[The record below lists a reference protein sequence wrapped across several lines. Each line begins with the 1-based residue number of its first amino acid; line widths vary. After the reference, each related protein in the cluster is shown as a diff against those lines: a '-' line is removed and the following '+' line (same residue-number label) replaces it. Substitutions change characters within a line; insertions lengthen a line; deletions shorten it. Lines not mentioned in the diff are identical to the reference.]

1 MSKNKY
7 RISQQ
12 AITDLNNIWIY
23 TLHKW
28 SKIQADRYYDLII
41 GEIEF
46 VSENYLSGKSVEQT
60 RKNYR
65 VTKIKSHL
73 IFYRKTTESEVIEIV
88 RILHQRMDVKKR
100 LK

>member
-1 MSKNKY
+1 MSKIKY
-7 RISQQ
+7 RISKQ
-12 AITDLNNIWIY
+12 AIKDLNDIWIY
-23 TLHKW
+23 TFNKW
-28 SKIQADRYYDLII
+28 SKEQADRYYDLII

-46 VSENYLSGKSVEQT
+46 VADNYLIGKSVEQT

-73 IFYRKTTESEVIEIV
+73 IFYRKAENENVEVV
-88 RILHQRMDVKKR
+88 RILHQRMDIKKR

>member
-7 RISQQ
+7 RISEQ
-12 AITDLNNIWIY
+12 AINDLNDIWIY
-23 TLHKW
+23 TLNKW
-28 SKIQADRYYDLII
+28 SKELADRYYDLII

-46 VSENYLSGKSVEQT
+46 ISDNFLTGKSAEQT

-73 IFYRKTTESEVIEIV
+73 IFYRKIENDIVEVV

-100 LK
+100 LD

>member
-1 MSKNKY
+1 MSKIKY
-7 RISQQ
+7 RISKQ
-12 AITDLNNIWIY
+12 AIKDLNDIWIY
-23 TLHKW
+23 TFNKW
-28 SKIQADRYYDLII
+28 SKEQADRYYDLII

-46 VSENYLSGKSVEQT
+46 VADNYLIGKSVEQT

-73 IFYRKTTESEVIEIV
+73 IFYRKAENEIIEIV
-88 RILHQRMDVKKR
+88 RILHQRMDIKKR

>member
-1 MSKNKY
+1 MSKINY
-7 RISQQ
+7 RISKQ
-12 AITDLNNIWIY
+12 AIDDLNDIWVY
-23 TLHKW
+23 TFHKW
-28 SKIQADRYYDLII
+28 SKVQADRYYDLLI

-46 VSENYLSGKSVEQT
+46 VADNFMTGKSAEQT

-73 IFYRKTTESEVIEIV
+73 IFYRKEGKDIVEIV
-88 RILHQRMDVKKR
+88 RILHQRMDIKKQ

>member
-1 MSKNKY
+1 MNKNKY
-7 RISQQ
+7 RISNQ
-12 AITDLNNIWIY
+12 ALDDLNDIWVY

-28 SKIQADRYYDLII
+28 SKDQADRYYDLII

-46 VSENYLSGKSVEQT
+46 VADNYLTGKSAEQT

-73 IFYRKTTESEVIEIV
+73 IFYRKVEYDIVEIV
-88 RILHQRMDVKKR
+88 RILHQRMDIKKR
-100 LK
+100 LN

>member
-1 MSKNKY
+1 MSKIKY
-7 RISQQ
+7 RISKQ
-12 AITDLNNIWIY
+12 AIKDLNDIWIY
-23 TLHKW
+23 TFNKW
-28 SKIQADRYYDLII
+28 SKEQADRYYDLII

-46 VSENYLSGKSVEQT
+46 VADNYLIGKSVEQT

-73 IFYRKTTESEVIEIV
+73 IFYRKAENENVEVV
-88 RILHQRMDVKKR
+88 RILHHRMDIKKR

>member
-1 MSKNKY
+1 MSKNNY
-7 RISQQ
+7 RISKQ
-12 AITDLNNIWIY
+12 AIDDLNDIWVY

-28 SKIQADRYYDLII
+28 SKEQADRYYDLII

-46 VSENYLSGKSVEQT
+46 IADNYLVGKSSEQT

-73 IFYRKTTESEVIEIV
+73 IFYRKVENELVEVV
-88 RILHQRMDVKKR
+88 RILHQGMDIKKQ

>member
-7 RISQQ
+7 RISKQ

-28 SKIQADRYYDLII
+28 SKKQADRYYDVII

-46 VSENYLSGKSVEQT
+46 VSENYLSGKSVEAT

-73 IFYRKTTESEVIEIV
+73 IFYRKIDNEAIEIV

-100 LK
+100 LE